1 MTSNIVIVAATRT
14 AIGSFGG
21 SLSSIPAHKLGSA
34 VISSLLQKTGLDSN
48 LVDEVILGQVLT
60 AGTGQNPAR
69 QAFTS
74 CMFSAAELD
83 FRGKDSFDAECFEL
97 PLSNSEESAKS

>member
-1 MTSNIVIVAATRT
+1 MNHEIVIVAATRT

-21 SLSSIPAHKLGSA
+21 SLSLIPAHKLGSA

-60 AGTGQNPAR
+60 AGSGQNPCLLY
-69 QAFTS
+69 TS
-74 CMFSAAELD
+74 PSPRD
-83 FRGKDSFDAECFEL
+83 V
-97 PLSNSEESAKS
+97 EESRMPSSA